1 MPPPAVILARGLGS
15 RMRRIDGE
23 VPLDPAQAAAA
34 DGGAK
39 AMMPVGRPLVEHIL
53 TALADA
59 GMREAVLVIGPE
71 HGAVRAHFAAHPGRR
86 LRIRFAEQAQPLG
99 TADAV
104 RAARDA
110 LENRDFIVLN
120 GDTWYPPEVIRAVAA
135 APASA
140 FGAFDAEALLRQSN
154 IPAERLLAFALCEVG
169 NDGLLR
175 AIVEK
180 PAPDHPLAQAQPRIV
195 SMNLWHLSAAIFR
208 VLPQL
213 RPSPRGELEIQDAI
227 RLLMQSGEPVRAVP
241 ISAGALDLSTR
252 ADVASVTVQL
262 AARAVDY

>member
-23 VPLDPAQAAAA
+23 VTLDPAQATAA

-104 RAARDA
+104 LAARDA
-110 LENRDFIVLN
+110 LGNRNFIVLN

-154 IPAERLLAFALCEVG
+154 IPAERLLAFALCSATQASKASRVST
-169 NDGLLR
+169 
-175 AIVEK
+175 
-180 PAPDHPLAQAQPRIV
+180 AP
-195 SMNLWHLSAAIFR
+195 
-208 VLPQL
+208 
-213 RPSPRGELEIQDAI
+213 
-227 RLLMQSGEPVRAVP
+227 
-241 ISAGALDLSTR
+241 
-252 ADVASVTVQL
+252 
-262 AARAVDY
+262 

>member
-23 VPLDPAQAAAA
+23 VTLDPAQATAA

-104 RAARDA
+104 RAAA
-110 LENRDFIVLN
+110 
-120 GDTWYPPEVIRAVAA
+120 
-135 APASA
+135 
-140 FGAFDAEALLRQSN
+140 
-154 IPAERLLAFALCEVG
+154 
-169 NDGLLR
+169 
-175 AIVEK
+175 
-180 PAPDHPLAQAQPRIV
+180 
-195 SMNLWHLSAAIFR
+195 
-208 VLPQL
+208 
-213 RPSPRGELEIQDAI
+213 
-227 RLLMQSGEPVRAVP
+227 
-241 ISAGALDLSTR
+241 
-252 ADVASVTVQL
+252 
-262 AARAVDY
+262 